1 MPIDAKIS
9 AAAPAATSAPGR
21 GGVQFTETMRGF
33 WTPDPN
39 VDFKQGAER
48 GRQKGEIVEFTLTVT
63 VDDLDAIIADPRTP
77 GRMQGTVTAPALSK
91 TPLTVDAGDFRLFVR
106 DTTNVATRRMEYEM
120 DMRAADGQ
128 VYHLSGY
135 KVLCHDR
142 PLDMWPDT
150 TTLYVTITRGP
161 GGQGG
166 MGAVLGRGIITIR
179 VDDFSRQMTT
189 VRAVN
194 VTDFFRK
201 AEVVTRFGLYFNK
214 IVNEIYGGLLAKPNV
229 IKPHQA
235 RAHRPLR
242 SGPGELV
249 NFRTDDGFALKL
261 TRFNGGTKG
270 PVILAPGFGTSGLAW
285 TLDTVETNL
294 VEYLFERGYDVWV
307 FDYRASPELPSATSQ
322 FTVEDMAKY
331 DWPAAVA
338 TVKAKS
344 GAATVQVVAHC
355 VGSLTFQMAMALGL
369 TGVRSAL
376 CSQLTL
382 HSNSPTINEV
392 KSGAR
397 MAYLLPLLGVNT
409 LTTNFT
415 QGNFVDALYDFA
427 LRTYPTDD
435 RVTSETTRR
444 ILFMYGEVFD
454 IDQLNQATFDAI
466 PEVFGPANLTTFK
479 QITLMVNARH
489 IVDAAGKDVYLP
501 HLDRLKI
508 PMTIIHGEKNH
519 LFLPEGSKRT
529 FDALCAANGAQLY
542 RRVIIPGYAHMD
554 CFIGKNAAR
563 DVFPLVAETLD
574 AVPA

>member
-1 MPIDAKIS
+1 MTTDAKS
-9 AAAPAATSAPGR
+9 PAASR

-33 WTPDPN
+33 WTPDPA

-48 GRQKGEIVEFTLTVT
+48 GKAKGEIVEFTLTVT

-91 TPLTVDAGDFRLFVR
+91 TPLTVDAGVFRLFTR
-106 DTTNVATRRMEYEM
+106 DPDNVATRRMEYEM

-128 VYHLSGY
+128 VYHLAGF
-135 KVLCHDR
+135 KVVRNDFG
-142 PLDMWPDT
+142 PDMWADT
-150 TTLYVTITRGP
+150 TTLYVTLTRGP
-161 GGQGG
+161 GGT
-166 MGAVLGRGIITIR
+166 GAVLGRGIITIR
-179 VDDFSRQMTT
+179 VDDFAKQMTT

-194 VTDFFRK
+194 VTDFAK
-201 AEVVTRFGLYFNK
+201 KGEVVARFGVYFNK
-214 IVNEIYGGLLAKPNV
+214 IIAEIYGGLFAKPNV
-229 IKPHQA
+229 VKPHQT

-242 SGPGELV
+242 SGPGEIV
-249 NFRTDDGFALKL
+249 NFRTDDGFDLKL
-261 TRFNGGTKG
+261 TRFKGGAKG

-285 TLDTVETNL
+285 TIDTVETNL

-307 FDYRASPELPSATSQ
+307 FDYRASPELPSATRQ
-322 FTVEDMAKY
+322 FTLDDIAKF

-369 TGVRSAL
+369 AGVRSAL

-382 HSNSPTINEV
+382 HNNSPTINEV

-397 MAYLLPLLGVNT
+397 VAYLLPLLGVNT
-409 LTTNFT
+409 LTTDFT

-454 IDQLNQATFDAI
+454 IDQLNQATFDAV
-466 PEVFGPANLTTFK
+466 PEIFGPANLTAFK
-479 QITLMVNARH
+479 QITLMVNAKH
-489 IVDAAGKDVYLP
+489 IVDAAGRDVYLP
-501 HLDRLKI
+501 NLGKLKI
-508 PMTIIHGEKNH
+508 PMTIIHGENNH
-519 LFLPEGSKRT
+519 LFMPEGSKRT
-529 FDALCAANGAQLY
+529 FEALCAANGPELY
-542 RRVIIPGYAHMD
+542 RRVVIPGYAHMD

-563 DVFPLVAETLD
+563 DVYPLVLETLD
-574 AVPA
+574 AQP